1 MTYKSSRRA
10 LEAASKYVDAV
21 DRDRVLTPSGRGLAG
36 NAFLDGWAEARYQF
50 VTGFVMGAFL
60 MLLIVAGAALAVRG
74 WGV

>member
-10 LEAASKYVDAV
+10 LEAAKRYVDEHDFI
-21 DRDRVLTPSGRGLAG
+21 DRRTAG

-50 VTGFVMGAFL
+50 ITGFVMGAFL

-74 WGV
+74 LGV